1 MRKGLI
7 MDLQNIQWKLHLADG
22 SSPDPHEWFK
32 AFATWIQGSP
42 EVFVDV
48 ADYSHVE
55 DGPVIFLSGHIVCYS
70 LDGAGRRLGLLYER
84 RQPAEGSNAEK
95 LRESL
100 TSLLKH
106 AQLLEDDETFTRK
119 PKFLAGDIKFIVNN
133 RGIAPNNEATFA
145 ALKPELEPLLA
156 KVYGPGAFTLT
167 REPDTRQRFMVY
179 VKAKTPVTVGEALK
193 KLG

>member
-1 MRKGLI
+1 MN
-7 MDLQNIQWKLHLADG
+7 LQNIQWKLHLADG

-32 AFATWIQGSP
+32 AFATWIPNSP

-84 RQPAEGSNAEK
+84 RQPAEGSNPEK
-95 LRESL
+95 LKESL

-106 AQLLEDDETFTRK
+106 AQLLESDETFKSK

-145 ALKPELEPLLA
+145 AIKPELEALLG
-156 KVYGPGAFTLT
+156 KVYGTDAFTLN
-167 REPDTRQRFMVY
+167 RESDPRQRFMVHI
-179 VKAKTPVTVGEALK
+179 KAKAPVTVAEALK